1 VREFHSIKKVKKS
14 IKIIKSA
21 FSIAQLRPS
30 VIIRFMVQLVENTIT
45 LLREKGLRVTEQRKA
60 ILEVLA
66 SAESPMSAEE
76 TYAQLPDETCDLV
89 TAYRCLEQFEKI
101 NAVQRGVRE
110 NGTKVYCLG
119 HGHDHHH
126 HLTCRSCG
134 RAERIDLCMGDE
146 LEETA
151 KSFGFVKI
159 SHVMEVFGTCPSC
172 A

>member
-1 VREFHSIKKVKKS
+1 MREFHSIKKVKKS